1 MNVTD
6 LVMHGGVTLFH
17 GIGNSMNIVYR
28 LSLILGLSAVVR
40 TNQRSFLSSEIY
52 NTLEPR
58 LKLGLQS
65 WRQIPGKVP
74 GKNKKKEKKG
84 IVPGLAHQD

>member
-1 MNVTD
+1 MNVAD
-6 LVMHGGVTLFH
+6 FVMRDGVTLFH
-17 GIGNSMNIVYR
+17 GIGNSVNMVYR
-28 LSLILGLSAVVR
+28 LSLNLGLSAVIR

-52 NTLEPR
+52 NRLEPR

-65 WRQIPGKVP
+65 WRQIPG
-74 GKNKKKEKKG
+74 